1 MPDPT
6 PSPMRRRATVLA
18 LSAGGALLAGCTS
31 DADQPTDPTN
41 AVRPNSTAA
50 TASPGA
56 APATFNPC
64 DGLVP
69 ERVSEEL
76 GAEVTMDDGSATSP
90 RCAFN
95 PAVEGGPVLDAN
107 YSLFPDGLDAV
118 FASMTELDPD
128 AVQKVDV
135 PGADAARIVTDFD
148 DQQLFLS
155 GFVQNG
161 DLIQTIDL
169 VAPEPYDQ
177 QQLTRGVRL
186 ILGEFSKHA
195 LTDSP

>member
-1 MPDPT
+1 
-6 PSPMRRRATVLA
+6 MRKSMRSAALVLVTA
-18 LSAGGALLAGCTS
+18 STLLAGCS
-31 DADQPTDPTN
+31 GDADQPTDPTN
-41 AVRPNSTAA
+41 PTSPTSTAEA
-50 TASPGA
+50 EA

-64 DGLVP
+64 DGLVS
-69 ERVSEEL
+69 ERVSEQL

-90 RCAFN
+90 RCTFN
-95 PAVEGGPVLDAN
+95 PAAEGGPVLDAN

-118 FASMTELDPD
+118 FSSMTELDPD
-128 AVQKVDV
+128 AVQEVDV